1 MIKEKR
7 RKQRLLKKMLIA
19 VLVFMI
25 LIVIAVFVI
34 VNVFVVK
41 NVKIE
46 GNKLYDEQLITDT
59 VLNDEYSWNSL
70 YVLLK
75 YTFVDIKEVPFID
88 EMEVSL
94 ADPQTLH
101 IKVYE
106 KGMLG
111 YLYISSIGENAY
123 FDKDGFVVETSTRII
138 ENVPK
143 MEGIN
148 CDEVVLYE
156 KLPID
161 NQKLR
166 DTLTLTQA
174 LKREG
179 LQPDSIHFNMEQA
192 PVLFYG
198 DTEVWL
204 GSIELLTQKVAR
216 LKEILPSI
224 KEIAGI
230 LHMESW
236 TEETSNIIFEKKP
249 EVPEADVEGDI
260 EDGTESDT
268 SPEDDSEAGSEDG
281 SEDGSEG
288 EGQPQDSEPGDQNQ
302 PETPQDDDGQDE
314 NQDEDVP
321 N

>member
-7 RKQRLLKKMLIA
+7 RKQRLLKKVLIS

-25 LIVIAVFVI
+25 LIVIAIFVV

-88 EMEVSL
+88 AMEVSL
-94 ADPQTLH
+94 ADPQTLR

-106 KGMLG
+106 KGMMG
-111 YLYISSIGENAY
+111 YLYIPATGENAY

-143 MEGIN
+143 IEGISCN
-148 CDEVVLYE
+148 EVVLYE

-166 DTLTLTQA
+166 DMLTLTQK
-174 LKREG
+174 LKGEKIP
-179 LQPDSIHFNMEQA
+179 PDSIHFGLEKS

-204 GSIELLTQKVAR
+204 GSMKLLTQKIACI
-216 LKEILPSI
+216 KEDEVLPSI
-224 KEIAGI
+224 KGVAGI
-230 LHMESW
+230 LHMENWS
-236 TEETSNIIFEKKP
+236 EENSSFIFEKKP
-249 EVPEADVEGDI
+249 EVPEE
-260 EDGTESDT
+260 
-268 SPEDDSEAGSEDG
+268 DSEGEIGEDAQPNDG
-281 SEDGSEG
+281 AEEGAVDGSEG
-288 EGQPQDSEPGDQNQ
+288 NSGEDEQPQDSESVEQNE
-302 PETPQDDDGQDE
+302 PESPQDDEEQGE
-314 NQDEDVP
+314 NQGDDVS